1 MSDAGTTSKI
11 VEIST
16 DGACLGNPGP
26 GGWGAVLRYGDVEKE
41 ISGAEP
47 DTTNNRMELM
57 GAIEALNA
65 LKRRSSVIL
74 YTDSSYVRN
83 GITKWVAGWQRNGWK
98 TASKQPVKNADL
110 WKKLIEAEKNHEVEW
125 RWVKGH
131 AGDKYNEIADT
142 LASSAARE
150 LRDGAR

>member
-1 MSDAGTTSKI
+1 MSDAGTTSKV

-26 GGWGAVLRYGDVEKE
+26 GGWGAVLRYNGVEKE
-41 ISGAEP
+41 ISGSEP

-57 GAIEALNA
+57 GAIKALGA
-65 LKRRSSVIL
+65 LTRPSQVIL

-83 GITKWVAGWQRNGWK
+83 GITKWCAGWQRNGWK

-110 WKKLIEAEKNHEVEW
+110 WQELIEAEKRHTVEW

-142 LASSAARE
+142 LATSAARE
-150 LRDGAR
+150 QKSG

>member
-1 MSDAGTTSKI
+1 MSDAPKP

-41 ISGAEP
+41 LSGAEP

-57 GAIEALNA
+57 GAIQALNA
-65 LKRRSSVIL
+65 LTRPSHVIL

-83 GITKWVAGWQRNGWK
+83 GITKWVNGWIKNGWK
-98 TASKQPVKNADL
+98 NSSKQPVKNMDL
-110 WKKLIEAEKNHEVEW
+110 WQELLEAEKRHTVDW

-142 LASSAARE
+142 LATTAART
-150 LRDGAR
+150 LKG

>member
-1 MSDAGTTSKI
+1 MSAPDSSAKT

-26 GGWGAVLRYGDVEKE
+26 GGWGAILRYGDVEKE
-41 ISGAEP
+41 ISGSEP

-57 GAIEALNA
+57 AAIKALNA
-65 LKRRSSVIL
+65 LTRPSTVIL

-83 GITKWVAGWQRNGWK
+83 GITKWVAGWVRNGWK

-110 WKKLIEAEKNHEVEW
+110 WQDLIDAEDKHTVEW

-142 LASSAARE
+142 LATSAARA
-150 LRDGAR
+150 LKG

>member
-1 MSDAGTTSKI
+1 MSDAGTPSKV

-26 GGWGAVLRYGDVEKE
+26 GGWGAILRYGDVEKE
-41 ISGAEP
+41 LSGAEP

-57 GAIEALNA
+57 GAIQALNA
-65 LKRRSSVIL
+65 LKRPSTVIL

-83 GITKWVAGWQRNGWK
+83 GITKWISGWQRNGWK

-110 WKKLIEAEKNHEVEW
+110 WKDLLEAEERHKVEW

-142 LASSAARE
+142 LATGAAKK
-150 LRDGAR
+150 LRDGA